1 MFTPGS
7 CLVFPTNQIGLHFL
21 IHLSPSICLGVSST
35 FAGQR
40 LSKDDRIFEALGAN
54 DELSSTIGYG
64 AYYYC
69 RERVKKMKQNKQ
81 KQTNK
86 QQTKTNKQ
94 KQTNKTNKTN
104 KQTKESE
111 SVEMI
116 VQKLKEEL

>member
-7 CLVFPTNQIGLHFL
+7 CLVFPTNHIGLHFL

-69 RERVKKMKQNKQ
+69 RERVKKQNKQ

-86 QQTKTNKQ
+86 QN
-94 KQTNKTNKTN
+94 KQTNKQKTN
-104 KQTKESE
+104 KQTKQTNKKESE

>member
-1 MFTPGS
+1 MI
-7 CLVFPTNQIGLHFL
+7 L
-21 IHLSPSICLGVSST
+21 LSPSICLGVSST

-54 DELSSTIGYG
+54 DELSSTIGYA

-69 RERVKKMKQNKQ
+69 REGVEEWVNPNNNKK
-81 KQTNK
+81 
-86 QQTKTNKQ
+86 
-94 KQTNKTNKTN
+94 
-104 KQTKESE
+104 KESE